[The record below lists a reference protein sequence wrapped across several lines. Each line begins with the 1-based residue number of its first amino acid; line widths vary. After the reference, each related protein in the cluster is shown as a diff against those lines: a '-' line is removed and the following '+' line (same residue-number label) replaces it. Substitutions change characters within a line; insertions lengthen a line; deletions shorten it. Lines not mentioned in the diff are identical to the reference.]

1 MMKRMIIIAATVAI
15 VASSAMAAKLGFA
28 SLDQIPPIAPAT
40 DSSGR
45 ALTSDGKYVVGLTD
59 AKGFSWE
66 VGSATAPI
74 AIVGGGAWTFTT
86 ATGLGYRNVG
96 GVKQLVAHGMSAG
109 YSSTVY
115 STDGGGTWLQG
126 MRATVGVG
134 SAPGIGAAST
144 LGALGVDDS
153 WYTGWKSD
161 NTASPTIYVEKVA
174 GSPPALVSR
183 DTKGTTQTSG
193 VTGTSGTGKAVGMRK
208 GDGTNNYNTRW
219 QYNGTGGATQSY
231 FNGLSGN
238 SFGQAWAVS
247 ADGNKIFGMSAVSGG
262 RTGNWP
268 YMRDEVA
275 NTIVELP
282 RTGAV
287 SGSVTNALPYCASAD
302 GHYAA
307 GMDYQGME
315 RAVLWD
321 TQKMTVL
328 DLTTWAIGAGFIP
341 TTGIGGP
348 NAGFMGNLRRGY
360 SVGVNADGHPVV
372 TGQGVWY
379 DAGSTVAYT
388 RGFVLTVPEPA
399 TVGFLALGG
408 LALLRRRRR

>member
-1 MMKRMIIIAATVAI
+1 MMKRMIIIAAVAL
-15 VASSAMAAKLGFA
+15 VASSAMAGNVGQKL
-28 SLDQIPPIAPAT
+28 SMIPPVGVDTA
-40 DSSGR
+40 SSGR
-45 ALTSDGKYVVGLTD
+45 ALTSDGKYVVGLSGT
-59 AKGFSWE
+59 AVGFSWE
-66 VGSATAPI
+66 VGSPTAPI
-74 AIVGGGAWTFTT
+74 AIVGGGAWSFTT

-96 GVKQLVAHGMSAG
+96 GVKELVAHGMSAG

-115 STDGGGTWLQG
+115 STNGGAYWEKG

-153 WYTGWKSD
+153 WYSGWKSD
-161 NTASPTIYVEKVA
+161 STSSATMYVEKVN

-183 DTKGTTQTSG
+183 DSKGTTQTSG
-193 VTGTSGTGKAVGMRK
+193 ITGTSGTGKAVGMRK

-219 QYNGTGGATQSY
+219 QYNGTGGATQTY

-282 RTGAV
+282 RQSTL
-287 SGSVTNALPYCASAD
+287 SGSVTNALPYGASAD
-302 GHYAA
+302 GRWAV

-321 TQKMTVL
+321 TLNMKVI
-328 DLTTWAIGAGFIP
+328 DLTKYAIANNILDGF
-341 TTGIGGP
+341 T
-348 NAGFMGNLRRGY
+348 GNLRRGY
-360 SVGVNADGHPVV
+360 SVGVNAQGQPVV

-379 DAGSTVAYT
+379 AKGSTVAYT
-388 RGFVLTVPEPA
+388 RGFVLTVPEPGTMA
-399 TVGFLALGG
+399 FLVLGG
-408 LALLRRRRR
+408 LALLRRRR